1 LSKVEI
7 ILNVKSSSKRKK
19 FIDNQLITVN
29 QIHNINELITNI
41 VSENVDAYNQK
52 KTDQQ
57 LFQYLTQ
64 KEIEDTLHI
73 GKVGFDDRK
82 NEKQQNKEEAVKTAL
97 LAFKDGIIRVFIDE
111 EEIEYNCT
119 YSLKPHT
126 NVTFIKMVMLA
137 GRMW

>member
-1 LSKVEI
+1 VSQIEI
-7 ILNVKSSSKRKK
+7 VLNVKSSSKRKK
-19 FIDNQLITVN
+19 FIDSQLIMVN
-29 QIHNINELITNI
+29 QIHNINELITNL

-52 KTDQQ
+52 KTDQP

-64 KEIEDTLHI
+64 KEIEDTLHT
-73 GKVGFDDRK
+73 GKIGFDDRK
-82 NEKQQNKEEAVKTAL
+82 NEKQQDKEEAVKMAL

-119 YSLKPHT
+119 YSLKPHA
-126 NVTFIKMVMLA
+126 NVIFIKMVMLA